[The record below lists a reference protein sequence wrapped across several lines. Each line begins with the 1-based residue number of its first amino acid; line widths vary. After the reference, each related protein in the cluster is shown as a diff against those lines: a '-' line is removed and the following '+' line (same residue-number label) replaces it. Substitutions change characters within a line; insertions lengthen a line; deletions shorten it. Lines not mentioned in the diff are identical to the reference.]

1 MFLFWQGGTFVPV
14 HTGIPSLRQLLLA
27 GLTLAAMPALL
38 HADRPGPITILIT
51 APRLAEDPLQASAA
65 YTLVDETDLQQGR
78 QGLQLDESLNRVP
91 GVLFRNRYNFA
102 QNLRLSIRGFGARAP
117 FGVRGIRLLVDGFP
131 ETLPDGQS
139 QVDGIDLESVSRV
152 AVIRGPASALYGNAA
167 GGVLQVETLEPPAVP
182 YGELR
187 ISAGSEGF
195 WRLGVRGGGQRD
207 DWGAQLSAWRLGYDG
222 YREQSRTRKALLNAK
237 LRHDLDERRSLTAVL
252 TALDQPL
259 GQDPGGLTLAEVQAD
274 RRQAAPNALALDAGQ
289 AVQQQRLGLTYRDAA
304 SLSGEL
310 SARVFYTR
318 RDFHQQ
324 LPFPGPS
331 LIGFQR
337 DFFGAGLNYR
347 DEARLGPR
355 LLRYTLGLEAARQ
368 RDNRERFLVDGEG
381 NRTGQIQDAVET
393 ATEAGLYGQ
402 VELALG
408 TRLDLTLGGRYDRMD
423 FRIDDRY
430 TPDGAASGRR
440 RFGELSHSL
449 GLGFQFHP
457 THRLYA
463 SLGTSFETPSFTEF
477 YDPTQPEQGFDP
489 TLDPQQ
495 ALNLELGAKGVFG
508 AVVRYELALFQVRT
522 RDEIV
527 QVATEPDRFANAA
540 RTRRDGLEAGVEYP
554 LSDHWTLSG
563 AYTWGRYRFREFVD
577 ASGADLR
584 GKALPGLPTHSL
596 FAELAW
602 RGPNGVYAVLDGLA
616 HSRVH
621 ADNANQVQVP
631 GYVVLN
637 LRAGVRR
644 SFGTMDIETFVGVN
658 NLADRKYFSNLR
670 INAAGGRYYEPA
682 PERNFHAGVRVGF

>member
-1 MFLFWQGGTFVPV
+1 MKGAGSAGRGTWPAFSPVLF
-14 HTGIPSLRQLLLA
+14 A
-27 GLTLAAMPALL
+27 GLVLIALPPTLPAEPAADQEPL
-38 HADRPGPITILIT
+38 TILIT
-51 APRLAEDPLQASAA
+51 APRLVRDLQHTPAA
-65 YTLVDETDLQQGR
+65 VTLVEEADLQQAR

-139 QVDGIDLESVSRV
+139 QVDGIDLESAARV
-152 AVIRGPASALYGNAA
+152 EVMRGPASALYGNAA
-167 GGVLQVETLEPPAVP
+167 GGVVLVDTLAPPDQPFA
-182 YGELR
+182 ELR
-187 ISAGSEGF
+187 ASAGSHGF
-195 WRLGVRGGGQRD
+195 WRLGARADGVGD
-207 DWGAQLSAWRLGYDG
+207 VVNAQVSAWRLGYDG
-222 YREQSRTRKALLNAK
+222 YREQSRTRKAMLNAR
-237 LRHDLDERRSLTAVL
+237 LHHDLEEGRSLTAVL

-289 AVQQQRLGLTYRDAA
+289 AVRQQRLGLVYRDTRTWA
-304 SLSGEL
+304 GEF
-310 SARVFYTR
+310 SARVFHSQ
-318 RDFHQQ
+318 RDFQQQ

-331 LIGFQR
+331 RIGFER
-337 DFFGAGLNYR
+337 DFFGAGLDYSGA
-347 DEARLGPR
+347 ARLGPR
-355 LLRYTLGLEAARQ
+355 SLRYTLGLEAARQ
-368 RDNRERFLVDGEG
+368 RDDRERFLVDGAG
-381 NRTGQIQDAVET
+381 NRTGQIQDALET

-408 TRLDLTLGGRYDRMD
+408 TRLDLTLGGRYDRVD
-423 FRIDDRY
+423 FHIDDRF

-449 GLGFQFHP
+449 GLGFQAHP
-457 THRLYA
+457 AHRLYA
-463 SLGTSFETPSFTEF
+463 SLGSSFETPSFTEF
-477 YDPTQPEQGFDP
+477 YDPTEPEQGFDP
-489 TLDPQQ
+489 TLDPQR
-495 ALNLELGAKGVFG
+495 ALNLELGAKGWFG
-508 AVVRYELALFQVRT
+508 TVARYELALFQMRT

-527 QVATEPDRFANAA
+527 QVATDPDRFANAA
-540 RTRRDGLEAGVEYP
+540 RTRRDGLEAGLEYRFAP
-554 LSDHWTLSG
+554 HWTLG
-563 AYTWGRYRFREFVD
+563 VAYTWGRYRFREFVD

-584 GKALPGLPTHSL
+584 GKALPGLPAHSL

-602 RGPNGVYAVLDGLA
+602 RGPHGRYAMLDGLV

-621 ADNANQVQVP
+621 ADNANQVEVP
-631 GYVVLN
+631 GHAVFN

-644 SFGTMDIETFVGVN
+644 SFGATDIETFVGVN

-682 PERNFHAGVRVGF
+682 PERNFHAGVRVRF

>member
-1 MFLFWQGGTFVPV
+1 MRTLISHCHPV
-14 HTGIPSLRQLLLA
+14 LLA
-27 GLTLAAMPALL
+27 GLALAGAPA
-38 HADRPGPITILIT
+38 HAERNEPLTILIT

-65 YTLVDETDLQQGR
+65 YTRVDETDLQQAR
-78 QGLQLDESLNRVP
+78 QGLQLDESLSRVP

-167 GGVLQVETLEPPAVP
+167 GGVLQVETLEPPEVP

-187 ISAGSEGF
+187 ASAGSEGF
-195 WRLGVRGGGQRD
+195 WRLGVRAGGVRD
-207 DWGAQLSAWRLGYDG
+207 DWGTQLSAWRLGYEG
-222 YREQSRTRKALLNAK
+222 YRQQSRTRKDMLNAK

-259 GQDPGGLTLAEVQAD
+259 GQDPGGLTLAEVRAD

-289 AVQQQRLGLTYRDAA
+289 AVRQQRLGLTYRDAA
-304 SLSGEL
+304 SLPGEL
-310 SARVFYTR
+310 SARLFLTR
-318 RDFHQQ
+318 RDFSQQ

-331 LIGFQR
+331 LIGFER
-337 DFFGAGLNYR
+337 DFYGAGLDYR
-347 DEARLGPR
+347 GDTRLGQR
-355 LLRYTLGLEAARQ
+355 ALRYTLGLESARQ
-368 RDNRERFLVDGEG
+368 RDDRERYRVDAQG
-381 NRTGQIQDAVET
+381 NQTGQIQDAVET
-393 ATEAGLYGQ
+393 ATETGLYGQ
-402 VELALG
+402 AELALG
-408 TRLDLTLGGRYDRMD
+408 ARTDLTLGARYDRVH
-423 FRIDDRY
+423 FRIDDRF
-430 TPDGAASGRR
+430 TADATASGRR
-440 RFGELSHSL
+440 DYDEMSYSL
-449 GLGFQFHP
+449 GLGFQAQP
-457 THRLYA
+457 AHRFYA
-463 SLGTSFETPSFTEF
+463 SIGSSFETPSFTEF
-477 YDPTQPEQGFDP
+477 YDPTRPEQGFDP

-495 ALNLELGAKGVFG
+495 ALNLELGAKGVYG
-508 AVVRYELALFQVRT
+508 ASARYELALFQVRT

-527 QVATEPDRFANAA
+527 QVATDPDRFANAA
-540 RTRRDGLEAGVEYP
+540 RTRRDGLEAGLEYQLP
-554 LSDHWTLSG
+554 DHWSLSG

-584 GKALPGLPTHSL
+584 GKALPGLPAHSL

-602 RGPNGVYAVLDGLA
+602 RGPNGAYAVLDGLA

-621 ADNANQVQVP
+621 ADNANQVEVP
-631 GYVVLN
+631 GYAVFN

-644 SFGTMDIETFVGVN
+644 SSGTMDIETFVGVN

-682 PERNFHAGVRVGF
+682 PERNFHAGVRVRF